1 MLSFKKLKLVII
13 PFVILLFACSYQPLV
28 NDNQTNHPIFNSGK
42 FEIFSPKN
50 DIDFQIRERLL
61 TDLGFPKN
69 PKYKIKLKNSLERR
83 RSIVTNKND
92 ITRYNLILN
101 TTFNLIEIKT
111 KKIKLTKV
119 FQTETSFSASTD
131 ITGFKAQV
139 AKVNAEKRLAYN
151 IAEKIRMEILIL
163 EKDLLYW

>member
-13 PFVILLFACSYQPLV
+13 PIVILLFACGYQPLV

-69 PKYKIKLKNSLERR
+69 PKYKIKLKNSLEKRK
-83 RSIVTNKND
+83 SIITNKND
-92 ITRYNLILN
+92 ITRYNLIL
-101 TTFNLIEIKT
+101 KT
-111 KKIKLTKV
+111 KFDLIKINNNKIIFTKI
-119 FQTETSFSASTD
+119 FETETSFSAANN
-131 ITGFKAQV
+131 ITGFKTEI
-139 AKVNAEKRLAYN
+139 AKVNAEKRLAYDV
-151 IAEKIRMEILIL
+151 ADKIRMEILFL
-163 EKDLLYW
+163 RKDLLI